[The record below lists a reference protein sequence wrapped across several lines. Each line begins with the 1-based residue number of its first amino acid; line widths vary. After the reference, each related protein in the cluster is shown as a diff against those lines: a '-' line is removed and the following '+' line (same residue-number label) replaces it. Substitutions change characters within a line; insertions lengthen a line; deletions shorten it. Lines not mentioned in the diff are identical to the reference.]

1 MTYRSKWSDDAWK
14 AASHIYQEILNLPF
28 VKQLSEGTLSKD
40 KFIFYINQDSIYIE
54 NYCRVLAHI
63 ASRLKKQEH
72 ISDFLK
78 FASVGIEVEKILH
91 ATYLGEGHNSV
102 SPTPTTLLYNSYESA
117 KGLGPVEIEAASI
130 LPCFW
135 VYQKVGEHIYQT
147 SSHDNPYY
155 QWIATYSDKDFEK
168 STLRAIEIC
177 DELAENSSEE
187 IRQKMTEA
195 FVMATRMEWMFWDSA
210 YNLEKWKI

>member
-1 MTYRSKWSDDAWK
+1 MTERSKWSEDAWQ
-14 AASHIYQEILNLPF
+14 AALPVYQEILELPF
-28 VKQLSEGTLSKD
+28 VRQLAEGTLTGER
-40 KFIFYINQDSIYIE
+40 FRFYIEQDSIYVE
-54 NYCRVLAHI
+54 NYCHVLAHI
-63 ASRLKKQEH
+63 ASRLTRQEH
-72 ISDFLK
+72 VADFLK

-91 ATYLGEGHNSV
+91 ETYIGAGHASV
-102 SPTPTTLLYNSYESA
+102 SPTPTTLLYNCYESA

-135 VYQKVGEHIYQT
+135 VYQKVGEHIFKT
-147 SSHDNPYY
+147 SSPDNPYY
-155 QWIATYSDKDFEK
+155 RWIETYADKDFEK

-177 DELAENSSEE
+177 DELAENASAE
-187 IRQKMTEA
+187 IRRQMRDA